1 MSICPCCHILY
12 DMNDNDMLDHINS
25 CDGVKDIITT
35 RFYTHEELEKKF
47 KKDNKEKII
56 SISATF
62 DSKRPS
68 TR

>member
-1 MSICPCCHILY
+1 
-12 DMNDNDMLDHINS
+12 MNDNDMLDHINS